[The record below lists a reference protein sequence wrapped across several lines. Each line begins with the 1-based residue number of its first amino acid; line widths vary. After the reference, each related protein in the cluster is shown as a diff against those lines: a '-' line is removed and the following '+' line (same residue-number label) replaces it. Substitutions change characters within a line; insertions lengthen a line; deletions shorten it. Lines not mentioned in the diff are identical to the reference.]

1 MLTLITTPIG
11 NLADISQR
19 SCTALADCAL
29 LACEDTRQTRK
40 LLSLLGL
47 KTNAQ
52 LISYHDHNGA
62 KIRPKILDALAK
74 GVKVGLVSDA
84 GTPLISDPG
93 YKLVKEAREAGY
105 EVTATAGAC
114 SPILALI
121 LSGLPSDRFLF
132 HGFLPDKAKQAAT
145 LLQETKPLQLTS
157 IFFVSPSQLS
167 GKIALIKELWGDRP
181 ASLVREL
188 TKLHEEVIT
197 TSLSGLEAHLG
208 EKGIPKG
215 ELILLVGPAETE
227 EDYTQD
233 EIETLLAERLQS
245 LSVKDA
251 VAEITSQTGRPRKD
265 IYQLALRL
273 KPLDK

>member
-11 NLADISQR
+11 NLADISER
-19 SCTALADCAL
+19 SRKALADCAL

-47 KTNAQ
+47 QTNAK

-62 KIRPKILDALAK
+62 KIRPKILEALAQ

-93 YKLVKEAREAGY
+93 YKLVKEARDAGFAI
-105 EVTATAGAC
+105 TATAGAC

-132 HGFLPDKAKQAAT
+132 HGFLPDKIKQATA
-145 LLQETKPLQLTS
+145 LLTETKPLQLTS

-167 GKIALIKELWGDRP
+167 GKLALIKELWGDRP
-181 ASLVREL
+181 AALVREL

-197 TSLSGLEAHLG
+197 KPLSGLEAYLA
-208 EKGIPKG
+208 ESGIPKG
-215 ELILLVGPAETE
+215 ELILLVGPATAEAE
-227 EDYTQD
+227 YSQA
-233 EIETLLAERLQS
+233 EIEELLAIRLQS

-251 VAEITSQTGRPRKD
+251 VAEITSQTGKPRKE

-273 KPLDK
+273 KP

>member
-1 MLTLITTPIG
+1 MLTLISTPIG
-11 NLADISQR
+11 NLSDICDR
-19 SCTALADCAL
+19 SRKALEECEL

-47 KTNAQ
+47 KTKAK

-62 KIRPKILDALAK
+62 KIRPKIIDALSK
-74 GVKVGLVSDA
+74 GIKVGLVSDA

-93 YKLVKEAREAGY
+93 YKLVKEVREQGY
-105 EVTATAGAC
+105 AVTATAGAC

-132 HGFLPDKAKQAAT
+132 HGFLPDKTKQATT
-145 LLQETKPLQLTS
+145 LLQETKQLQLTS
-157 IFFVSPSQLS
+157 IFFVSPSQCK

-197 TSLSGLEAHLG
+197 KTLSALEEHLEING
-208 EKGIPKG
+208 MPKG
-215 ELILLVGPAETE
+215 ELVLLVGPAEAQ
-227 EDYTQD
+227 EDYSQA
-233 EIETLLAERLQS
+233 EIEALLAERLKS
-245 LSVKDA
+245 LSLKDA

-273 KPLDK
+273 KPE

>member
-11 NLADISQR
+11 NLGDMSDR
-19 SCTALADCAL
+19 SRKALEDCEL
-29 LACEDTRQTRK
+29 LACEDTRHTRK
-40 LLSLLGL
+40 LLSLIGIQTSA
-47 KTNAQ
+47 K

-93 YKLVKEAREAGY
+93 YKLVREAREKGY
-105 EVTATAGAC
+105 AITATAGAC

-132 HGFLPDKAKQAAT
+132 HGFLPDKTKQATA
-145 LLQETKPLQLTS
+145 LLTETKTLQITS
-157 IFFVSPSQLS
+157 IFFVSPSQLRS
-167 GKIALIKELWGDRP
+167 KITLIKSLWGDRP
-181 ASLVREL
+181 AALVREL

-197 TSLSGLEAHLG
+197 KPLSALEAYLQDEG
-208 EKGIPKG
+208 LPKG
-215 ELILLVGPAETE
+215 ELVLVIGPAEAE
-227 EDYTQD
+227 ADYSD
-233 EIETLLAERLQS
+233 EEIEALLSQRLRS

-251 VAEITSQTGRPRKD
+251 VAEVTSQTGKSRKD

-273 KPLDK
+273 KP

>member
-11 NLADISQR
+11 NLADISER
-19 SCTALADCAL
+19 SRKALADCAL

-47 KTNAQ
+47 QTNAK

-62 KIRPKILDALAK
+62 KIRPKILEALAQ

-93 YKLVKEAREAGY
+93 YKLVKEARDAGFAI
-105 EVTATAGAC
+105 TATAGAC

-132 HGFLPDKAKQAAT
+132 HGFLPDKIKQATA
-145 LLQETKPLQLTS
+145 LLTETKPLQLTS

-181 ASLVREL
+181 AALVREL

-197 TSLSGLEAHLG
+197 KPLSGLEPYLA
-208 EKGIPKG
+208 ESGIPKG
-215 ELILLVGPAETE
+215 ELILLVGPATAEAE
-227 EDYTQD
+227 YSQA
-233 EIETLLAERLQS
+233 EIEELLAIRLQS

-251 VAEITSQTGRPRKD
+251 VAEITSQTGKPRKE

-273 KPLDK
+273 KP